1 MIEPYARIILA
12 SASRSRAKLLE
23 AARLSFDVIPSDLDE
38 GEIKSLAGDPTN
50 EIQSS
55 DVALLLAQA
64 KALSVSQRY
73 PQALVIG
80 ADQTLI
86 LDEMLLDKPA
96 DRQEAQR
103 QLLMLRGKAH
113 WLDTAAA
120 GAHNGAVFWT
130 TRERSRL
137 TMREFSSE
145 ALAAYL
151 SAAGDDLTSS
161 VGGYKIEGPAIR
173 LFTSIEGDY
182 FSILGLPLLA
192 VLQMLRDTGV
202 MDE

>member
-1 MIEPYARIILA
+1 MNESVTRIILA
-12 SASRSRAKLLE
+12 SASRSRANLLK
-23 AARLSFDVIPSDLDE
+23 AASLRFDIIPSDLDE
-38 GEIKSLAGDPTN
+38 GEIKSLAVDPRSD
-50 EIQSS
+50 IQSS

-64 KALSVSQRY
+64 KAVSVSQRY

-96 DRQEAQR
+96 DSQEAQR
-103 QLLMLRGKAH
+103 QLLMLKGKTH
-113 WLDTAAA
+113 LLDTAAA
-120 GAHNGAVFWT
+120 CARNGAVFWT
-130 TRERSRL
+130 TSERSYL
-137 TMREFSSE
+137 TMREFSSKS
-145 ALAAYL
+145 LANYL
-151 SAAGDDLTSS
+151 NAAGDDLTSS

-173 LFTSIEGDY
+173 LFSSIEGNY

-192 VLQMLRDTGV
+192 VLQMLRETGV